1 MLVRPGGQRLSGELQ
16 ANVPALCT
24 VPVAARRQ
32 SILAALL
39 PRRTD
44 LRAHQLGAAIE
55 GASVGGDSAKAVERR
70 LPLLL
75 LLLAL
80 SSLFVGI
87 GERGLFYHK
96 DFHHNWE
103 SAHNLAVAENLSFEH
118 RLLMFKRL
126 LPSGDGTLR
135 YAAYNRFP
143 IGAAAIIKAA
153 MAPFDD
159 LSAKIVAARL
169 AMLAFFCATAWLAF
183 DALRRICGDRW
194 MALAATLLAFS
205 SYFTLRWADAVDQ
218 DMGLGLFA
226 VVLAFHGIVVHVR
239 DGRFGQLLAKT
250 CCALL
255 LDWHVYGL
263 LLAFIGLD
271 LAYRAVRAWQAPA
284 PAAGSRLARLGSVA
298 GALGRSR
305 SLRLGIV
312 ALLFGLLV
320 VGFNFANEYAAMSE
334 SRNSIKDLPTVQ
346 ALLERVAGIYRDVP
360 APALQERIAWW
371 AFVSHQLRLIG
382 LETMPTIL
390 PVVLPALLLAIV
402 GALALVGC
410 LVWLPFADRRGK
422 GGRLLLATL
431 ALSAP
436 CWTLLMRYYAGP
448 QDFHGRFYTTIA
460 LTLFTLVLLWL
471 DRRFGTLSAR
481 AQRRLGAYAMPGLAG
496 IAAALFAVSSVAT
509 DRLGTVDATTL
520 AVRKQVLA
528 EFDGIREITRGHSV
542 FVAYDANL
550 ASATALEV
558 SIAQLYYLLSGSIL
572 QYDGRSRRTAEV
584 MGAAAPAADANG
596 TPRSPSPVAT
606 RWPGQTKLG
615 VPPSRARAY
624 DFIVTLTATAFPA
637 TDDLALLTP
646 ANRFARLHDGAS
658 FASINDFYLHWYRSQ
673 YAAFANHEP
682 AQRSTFDVYLHGR
695 DLSFLKARCSE
706 EDVRGTFFV
715 HVFPEDMDSLPAARR
730 EGPEGRE
737 GQEGEGQEGEGQE
750 GEGQEKGFDALDF
763 RFVDHGASF
772 DGRCMA
778 SIRLPAYTIASIATG
793 NAGGQAWRTQLAPAR

>member
-1 MLVRPGGQRLSGELQ
+1 M
-16 ANVPALCT
+16 
-24 VPVAARRQ
+24 PVAARQ
-32 SILAALL
+32 PSILAALL
-39 PRRTD
+39 SRRTD
-44 LRAHQLGAAIE
+44 LRAHQPGAAIE
-55 GASVGGDSAKAVERR
+55 GASVGGDGGHSAKAVARH

-75 LLLAL
+75 LILAL

-87 GERGLFYHK
+87 GDRGLFYHK

-126 LPSGDGTLR
+126 LPSSDGTLR

-143 IGAAAIIKAA
+143 IGAAAIIKVA
-153 MAPFDD
+153 MLPFDD

-169 AMLAFFCATAWLAF
+169 AMLAFFCATAFLAF

-194 MALAATLLAFS
+194 IALAATLLAFS

-226 VVLAFHGIVVHVR
+226 VVLAFHGVVVHVR

-271 LAYRAVRAWQAPA
+271 LGYRTVCAWQAPA
-284 PAAGSRLARLGSVA
+284 PATGSRLARLSSAA

-334 SRNSIKDLPTVQ
+334 SRHSIKDLPTVQ

-360 APALQERIAWW
+360 APALQERMAWG

-390 PVVLPALLLAIV
+390 PVVLPALLLAAI

-410 LVWLPFADRRGK
+410 LAWLPFAYPRGE

-431 ALSAP
+431 ALSGP

-460 LTLFTLVLLWL
+460 LTLFTLLLLWL
-471 DRRFGTLSAR
+471 RRRLDTPSPR
-481 AQRRLGAYAMPGLAG
+481 AQRRFGAYAMPGLAA

-509 DRLGTVDATTL
+509 VRLGTVDAKTME
-520 AVRKQVLA
+520 VRKQALT
-528 EFDGIREITRGHSV
+528 EFDGIRKITRGHSV

-584 MGAAAPAADANG
+584 MGTAALAADANA
-596 TPRSPSPVAT
+596 PNSRSPSPVAT

-624 DFIVTLTATAFPA
+624 DFIVTLTASVPPA
-637 TDDLALLTP
+637 TDDQALLTP
-646 ANRFARLHDGAS
+646 ANRFVRLYDGAS

-715 HVFPEDMDSLPAARR
+715 HVFPENMDSLPAARR
-730 EGPEGRE
+730 EGP
-737 GQEGEGQEGEGQE
+737 
-750 GEGQEKGFDALDF
+750 EGQEKGFDALDF

-778 SIRLPAYTIASIATG
+778 SIRLPAYTIASIAIG
-793 NAGGQAWRTQLAPAR
+793 NASGQAWRTQLAPARQPAERS